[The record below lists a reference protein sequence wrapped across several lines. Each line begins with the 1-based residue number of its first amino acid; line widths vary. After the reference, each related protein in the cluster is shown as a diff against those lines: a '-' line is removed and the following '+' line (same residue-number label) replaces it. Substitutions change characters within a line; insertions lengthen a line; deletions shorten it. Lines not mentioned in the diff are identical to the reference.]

1 MKKAF
6 IFTGQGNEYLGM
18 GKELYENSEYARNI
32 IDKLDFG
39 YNFKEICVEE
49 NDLIHN
55 TLYSQS
61 SIFVLSII
69 LANLLKEKGLVPDA
83 VAGLSLGEYTAMC
96 YSGILSI
103 EDTNSLI
110 TKRAKI
116 MSEALENSDS
126 GMTAIM
132 FYDKEKV
139 KDNLINCEIAN
150 YNSYNQIVIT
160 GIKKH
165 IEETALKCTDDG
177 AKCIPL
183 NVTGAFHSSLL
194 KEASTKLYD
203 ELIKYDY
210 KNAEIPIYYNYTG
223 NKTESDIKELLV
235 KQLYN
240 PVKFIDIIE
249 NMLND
254 GVEEFYVVGIG
265 NAPRSFIKNI
275 ADKYGKK
282 VKIKCIEHLKDV
294 NEVIV

>member
-116 MSEALENSDS
+116 MSEALENLDS

-223 NKTESDIKELLV
+223 NKTESDIKEFLV

>member
-6 IFTGQGNEYLGM
+6 IFTGQGSQYLGM
-18 GKELYENSEYARNI
+18 GKELYENNEYAKNV

-39 YNFKEICVEE
+39 YDFKKICVEE

-69 LANLLKEKGLVPDA
+69 LANLLKEKKVVPDA

-96 YSGILSI
+96 YSGVLSI
-103 EDTNSLI
+103 EDTNSLV

-116 MSEALENSDS
+116 MSEALENSNS

-150 YNSYNQIVIT
+150 YNSYNQTVIT
-160 GIKKH
+160 GTKKN
-165 IEETALKCTDDG
+165 IEETALKCSSDG
-177 AKCIPL
+177 ARCISL
-183 NVTGAFHSSLL
+183 NVSGAFHSSLL
-194 KEASTKLYD
+194 KDASTKLYD
-203 ELIKYDY
+203 ELLKYDF
-210 KNAEIPIYYNYTG
+210 KTTEIPIYYNYTG
-223 NKTESDIKELLV
+223 NKNESDIKELLV

-254 GVEEFYVVGIG
+254 GIEEFYVIGIG
-265 NAPRSFIKNI
+265 NTPRSFIKNI
-275 ADKYGKK
+275 ADKNGKK
-282 VKIKCIEHLKDV
+282 IKIKCIEHLKDV
-294 NEVIV
+294 NEVKI

>member
-116 MSEALENSDS
+116 MSEALENLDS

-150 YNSYNQIVIT
+150 YNSYNQTVIT

-194 KEASTKLYD
+194 KEASTKLYN

-223 NKTESDIKELLV
+223 NKTESDIKEFLV

>member
-177 AKCIPL
+177 AKCISL

>member
-116 MSEALENSDS
+116 MSEALENLDS

-165 IEETALKCTDDG
+165 IEETALKCTDNG

-223 NKTESDIKELLV
+223 NKTESDIKEFLV

>member
-6 IFTGQGNEYLGM
+6 IFTGQGSQYLGM

-150 YNSYNQIVIT
+150 YNSYNQTVIT
-160 GIKKH
+160 GIKKL

-210 KNAEIPIYYNYTG
+210 KNAKIPIYYNYTG

>member
-116 MSEALENSDS
+116 MSEALENLDS

-150 YNSYNQIVIT
+150 YNSYSQTVIT

-223 NKTESDIKELLV
+223 NKTESDIKEFLV

-249 NMLND
+249 NMLNY

>member
-18 GKELYENSEYARNI
+18 GKELYENSEYARSI

-83 VAGLSLGEYTAMC
+83 VAGLSLGEYTAIC

-139 KDNLINCEIAN
+139 KNNLINCEIAN
-150 YNSYNQIVIT
+150 YNSYNQTVIA

-177 AKCIPL
+177 AKCILL

-210 KNAEIPIYYNYTG
+210 KNAKIPIYYNYTG

-275 ADKYGKK
+275 SDKYGKK